1 MDADSS
7 GVLRPAVEVRMLLDD
22 AADRIADSGTPAE
35 RRLLQAMSEVSVHR
49 SPGAAEALVDWGA
62 TEISRLRA
70 FGMVHAVV
78 IEELGS
84 VEHAWLLDRM
94 RGEDATGDEEMVA

>member
-1 MDADSS
+1 MDADFS
-7 GVLRPAVEVRMLLDD
+7 GVPPPAVEVRTLLDD
-22 AADRIADSGTPAE
+22 VARRIAEFGTLAE

-70 FGMVHAVV
+70 YGMVHAVV
-78 IEELGS
+78 IEELGP
-84 VEHAWLLDRM
+84 VEHAWLLDRV